1 MAGLNDEILF
11 LLGELR
17 EGQKRQ
23 ESSIGQ
29 INERMEEEGKRA
41 YESRSKIHERLDA
54 HSKQIGHLETTVA
67 YSGQIT
73 AQQRDVIDSLTN
85 TIHVEIKPTID
96 EVKNIKKLGKFASV
110 VFVGLGFTAGGAAF
124 TMWDTVRPL
133 VGKLFRQ

>member
-23 ESSIGQ
+23 EASIES
-29 INERMEEEGKRA
+29 INDRLEEEGKRA
-41 YESRSKIHERLDA
+41 HENRARIHERLDE
-54 HSKQIGHLETTVA
+54 HSKQISHLETTVVVA
-67 YSGQIT
+67 GQT
-73 AQQRDVIDSLTN
+73 VAQQRDVVSGLKKTIDEDIS
-85 TIHVEIKPTID
+85 PTIE
-96 EVKNIKKLGKFASV
+96 EVKNIKRLGKWASV

-133 VGKLFRQ
+133 FGKLVR

>member
-29 INERMEEEGKRA
+29 INDRMEEEGKRA
-41 YESRSKIHERLDA
+41 YESRHRIHERLDE
-54 HSKQIGHLETTVA
+54 HTKQIGHLESTVV

-73 AQQRDVIDSLTN
+73 AQQRDVIDGLKT
-85 TIHVEIKPTID
+85 TIDEDIKPTID
-96 EVKNIKKLGKFASV
+96 EVKNIKKLGKWASV

-133 VGKLFRQ
+133 FAKLFR

>member
-41 YESRSKIHERLDA
+41 YESRSKIHERLDE
-54 HSKQIGHLETTVA
+54 HTKQIGHLESTVVVA
-67 YSGQIT
+67 GQIV
-73 AQQRDVIDSLTN
+73 AQQREVFSSLKTTID
-85 TIHVEIKPTID
+85 EDIKPTID
-96 EVKNIKKLGKFASV
+96 EVKNIKKLGKWASV

-133 VGKLFRQ
+133 FGKLAR